1 MKPGGFGMLLAALA
15 ARGMGEFSATTH
27 CGGGGGGRADIVA
40 ESEVVLVL
48 MIRGDAEERVAWG
61 RRKKWER

>member
-1 MKPGGFGMLLAALA
+1 MLLAALV

-27 CGGGGGGRADIVA
+27 CGGGGGGRADMVA
-40 ESEVVLVL
+40 ESEVVLLL
-48 MIRGDAEERVAWG
+48 MIRGDTEERVAWG